1 MCPKTTGAIAFA
13 GHGLDRADHLRTDP
27 DKLRELQSDP
37 ASLLLQMDGLA
48 PELDDDDEL
57 VWGGL
62 GDVLPDAELV
72 FLGLKDGAGAFARV
86 PNQGDNEPA
95 YAHRKSWAAISRLS
109 QGELALYGGARSL
122 VDWHARHRFCAKCG
136 GQTKPAKGGWQRN
149 CSSQECKAEHFPR
162 TDPVAIMLVENDGDL
177 LLGRSSRFPPGSFSA
192 LAGFIEPGETIEEG
206 VAREVM
212 EEAGVVVT
220 DVTYIASQPWP
231 FPSQLMIG
239 CHGFAKSRELTIDTT
254 ELEDARWFTRD
265 EVQEAM
271 TKGKDSASF
280 LAPPSQAIANHLLQY
295 WLAPKP

>member
-1 MCPKTTGAIAFA
+1 MGSKTTGTIAFA

-27 DKLRELQSDP
+27 EKLRALQADP
-37 ASLLLQMDGLA
+37 SSLLLQMDGLV
-48 PELDDDDEL
+48 PELDEND
-57 VWGGL
+57 GL
-62 GDVLPDAELV
+62 IWRDLSDAGPEAELV
-72 FLGLKDGAGAFARV
+72 FLGLKDGNAGFARV
-86 PNQGDNEPA
+86 PAQGDNEPA
-95 YAHRKSWAAISRLS
+95 FAHRKSWAAISRLS

-149 CSSQECKAEHFPR
+149 CAEQKCKAEHFPR

-177 LLGRSSRFPPGSFSA
+177 LLGRSSRFPPRSFSA

-212 EEAGVVVT
+212 EEAGVVLA
-220 DVTYIASQPWP
+220 DITYIASQPWP

-239 CHGFAKSRELTIDTT
+239 CHGFAASRELTIDTT

-265 EVQEAM
+265 EVADAM
-271 TKGKDSASF
+271 TNGKDAASF
-280 LAPPSQAIANHLLQY
+280 LAPPSQAIAHHLLKY
-295 WLAPKP
+295 WLEN